1 LKKDY
6 ILPKKM
12 HKELAKLELSTALFC
27 NSLLFKKEIAGLMVL
42 LNDDI
47 FIHFGIGQ
55 QEINRSPDYKLRM
68 LNSNEEIYVFEF
80 QMVFEN
86 KSIIK
91 LHYNPLDKRVKE
103 FFELCLKNEMMSLH
117 LYNDDWSD
125 TVSVHF
131 PLDIELDWIKR
142 NLDLIYC
149 LKSNPHFYSL
159 SNKLINEN
167 QDVDTYYFVQ
177 NSKANFIGF

>member
-1 LKKDY
+1 MNKNY
-6 ILPKKM
+6 TLPKKVY
-12 HKELAKLELSTALFC
+12 KELAKLELNTALFC
-27 NSLLFKKEIAGLMVL
+27 NCLLFKKEIAGLMVL

-47 FIHFGIGQ
+47 FVCFGFGQ
-55 QEINRSPDYKLRM
+55 KEINSPPDFKLRM
-68 LNSNEEIYVFEF
+68 LNLSEEIYVFEF
-80 QMVFEN
+80 QMIFGNNSVL
-86 KSIIK
+86 K
-91 LHYNPLDKRVKE
+91 LHYNPFDKRVKE

-142 NLDLIYC
+142 NLDLIHS
-149 LKSNPHFYSL
+149 LKSNSHFYSL

-167 QDVDTYYFVQ
+167 QNIDTYYFVQ
-177 NSKANFIGF
+177 NKKANFIGF